1 MKTLTNKSA
10 LCIALASALASTLA
24 SASATANA
32 PANAVRY
39 DSTTLSGLGARN
51 IGSATM
57 SGRISA
63 LAAYE
68 EAGKTILYVGAASGG
83 VWKSRD
89 GGASFEPIFDKQS
102 SQSIGAITVDPSN
115 KNIVWVGTGETWVRN
130 SVSIGDGIYKSVDGG
145 QSWKNMGLKN
155 SERINKIVVHPS
167 NSQIVYACV
176 PGKLWSDSNER
187 GLYKSTDGGES
198 WQHIIKGSN
207 ASTGCSALTLDPTNP
222 EVMIAGMWDFRRL
235 GWTFRSGGSGPTE
248 KSGSA
253 MLKSSDGGK
262 TWAAMTA
269 ENAAGLPAGPWGRI
283 EVEIAPSDKN
293 IVYAFIEGVSSALY
307 RSSDAGKTFERRDD
321 SQMMVW
327 RPFYFANLIVDPKNA
342 DRLFKN
348 NLNLIASED
357 GGKSFSGAGGGCHGD
372 WHDVW
377 INPNN
382 TQHTIAGNDGGLCI
396 SHDGGS
402 RWHMMMNLPISQ
414 FYHVSVDN
422 QDPYKVYGGL
432 QDNSSWSAES
442 SYPGGVSNDRWQ
454 NLFGGD
460 GFWVVTERD
469 NPNVIYAESQG
480 GNVGRI
486 DAITKSTRDIQPK
499 ALAGEKLRFNWN
511 TPLHIS
517 PNDGKTL
524 YIGAQVLF
532 RSRDRGDSWERLSG
546 DLTTNDIAKQQQE
559 SSGGITVDNSSAEM
573 HTTIYSIAEQKG
585 DANTI
590 WVGTDDGNVQ
600 LTRDAGKTWSN
611 VIANIKGLPKFSWVS
626 AINLG
631 NKPCEAYITFDRH
644 TVGDMEPYAY
654 VTRDFGKSFSRIAS
668 SAQGIRGY
676 AHTLKQDPETSNV
689 LYIGTEFG
697 LWISIDAGKRWAE
710 FKATDFPAVAVRDM
724 DFQTREHDLVLA
736 THGRGIW
743 VIDDLTPLRALEDQL
758 LAKDFSVL
766 PARSVQQRIS
776 GVGGWSPG
784 DAVFVGANPQGGVI
798 ITYFQKTR
806 HLFGKM
812 VIEVLDSAG
821 NVIDT
826 VPAGKRAGINRVSW
840 AGRVKPPTVPKAAQA
855 AFAGT
860 QGPRVLPGTY
870 TIRITKG
877 GQSYEQKIDISLDR
891 RATYTVADRKA
902 QFAAAMQVHALF
914 GEMSKVTS
922 AIERMS
928 MLAQFAPKMFPSGAP
943 ELQQITALINSA
955 QEIRKKIVATK
966 EGGAITGEERLRE
979 HTDMLYSSLLGYEGK
994 PGQYLLDRIVVLS
1007 DELKAIQAEFGALM
1021 QKNAPLMETVKGKMQ
1036 GMPMGMF
1043 APNDA
1048 ELGGAHVVFQM
1059 AELGRLNA
1067 RFDRTQVAVETD

>member
-1 MKTLTNKSA
+1 MKISMNKSA
-10 LCIALASALASTLA
+10 LCIALASALAGTL
-24 SASATANA
+24 ATANA
-32 PANAVRY
+32 ASTAVRY
-39 DSTTLSGLGARN
+39 DSTTLSGLGVRN
-51 IGSATM
+51 IGSAAM
-57 SGRISA
+57 SGRVSA

-68 EAGKTILYVGAASGG
+68 EGGKTIMYVGAASGG

-89 GGASFEPIFDKQS
+89 GGTSFEPIFDKQS

-115 KNIVWVGTGETWVRN
+115 KNIIWVGTGETWVRN

-176 PGKLWSDSNER
+176 PGKLWSDSNDR
-187 GLYKSTDGGES
+187 GLYKSIDGGET

-222 EVMIAGMWDFRRL
+222 DVMIAGMWDFRRQ
-235 GWTFRSGGSGPTE
+235 GWTFRSGGEGPTV

-253 MLKSSDGGK
+253 MLKSADGGK
-262 TWAAMTA
+262 TWTTMTA
-269 ENAAGLPAGPWGRI
+269 KNTAGLPEGPWGRI

-293 IVYAFIEGVSSALY
+293 IVYAFVEGVSSALY

-357 GGKSFSGAGGGCHGD
+357 GGKSFSGAGGRCHAD

-382 TQHTIAGNDGGLCI
+382 TQHTIAANDGGLCI
-396 SHDGGS
+396 SYDGGN

-442 SYPGGVSNDRWQ
+442 SYPGGIGNDRWQ
-454 NLFGGD
+454 NMFGGD

-480 GNVGRI
+480 GNVVRI
-486 DAITKSTRDIQPK
+486 DGITKSTRDIQPK

-532 RSRDRGDSWERLSG
+532 RSRDRGDSWERISG
-546 DLTTNDIAKQQQE
+546 DLSTNDKRLQQQE
-559 SSGGITVDNSSAEM
+559 FSGGITVDNSSAEM

-600 LTRDAGKTWSN
+600 ITRDGGKKWTN
-611 VIANIKGLPKFSWVS
+611 VVGNVKGLPKSSWVS

-631 NKPCEAYITFDRH
+631 NTPGEAYITFDRH
-644 TVGDMEPYAY
+644 NVGDMEPYAY
-654 VTRDFGKSFSRIAS
+654 VTRDFGESFSRIAS

-676 AHTLKQDPETSNV
+676 AHTLKQDPEKSNL
-689 LYIGTEFG
+689 LYLGTEFG

-710 FKATDFPAVAVRDM
+710 FKANDFPAVAVRDM

-743 VIDDLTPLRALEDQL
+743 IIDDLTPLRALNDEL
-758 LAKDFSVL
+758 LTKEFSVL
-766 PARSVQQRIS
+766 PARPVQQRIG

-784 DAVFVGANPQGGVI
+784 DAVFVGANPQGGAI
-798 ITYFQKTR
+798 ITYIQKTR

-812 VIEVLDSAG
+812 SIEVLDSAG
-821 NVIDT
+821 KVIDT

-870 TIRITKG
+870 TIRITKA

-902 QFAAAMQVHALF
+902 QFEAAMQVHALF

-922 AIERMS
+922 AIEQMA
-928 MLAQFAPKMFPSGAP
+928 MLGQLAPKMFPAGAP
-943 ELQQITALINSA
+943 ELKEITALITSA
-955 QEIRKKIVATK
+955 QEIRKRIVATK

-979 HTDMLYSSLLGYEGK
+979 HTDMLYSSILGYEGR

-1021 QKNAPLMETVKGKMQ
+1021 QKNAPLMEAVKGKMQ
-1036 GMPMGMF
+1036 GMPMGMQQPTLE
-1043 APNDA
+1043 PN
-1048 ELGGAHVVFQM
+1048 GTQVVFQTDAM
-1059 AELGRLNA
+1059 GRLNA
-1067 RFDRTQVAVETD
+1067 RFNQAAVATETD